1 MKNNSAM
8 DSKFLIRTGLI
19 IGGGVAAY
27 FLIKKLFVSEAGDG
41 EGALPSPEAIDCSKI
56 WDEGNGEADHYL
68 SRDRNAYFVDADAI
82 QAAIVGAGLIV
93 SPTEDD
99 TFIGEV
105 LKRAVNNWDVAA
117 LICAFGQ
124 RKPSLLTPAQPLPVW
139 ITAYLDNDIRIAVN
153 EDYTK
158 RGINFQ
164 W

>member
-1 MKNNSAM
+1 MKNNAI

-27 FLIKKLFVSEAGDG
+27 FLIKKLFKVKGDDG
-41 EGALPSPEAIDCSKI
+41 EPLPSPEAIDCSKI

-117 LICAFGQ
+117 LICAFGE

-139 ITAYLDNDIRIAVN
+139 ITAYLDNDIRTQVN
-153 EDYTK
+153 EDYNR
-158 RGINFQ
+158 RGITFQ